1 MDWFTGLFF
10 DVQVW
15 RIDCYGF
22 LKEHIYGVLSYRNA
36 QLNFAEIEYDVLQ

>member
-1 MDWFTGLFF
+1 MFKFGDLIVLF
-10 DVQVW
+10 
-15 RIDCYGF
+15 F